1 MGGVSN
7 LRARNYKIE
16 EVDNF
21 KVKLIAGKIIPAIAT
36 TTAMVVGAVGIEIIK
51 YILQKGPEVYKNVT
65 INLALPLFIFNDPLP
80 PQEITDKE
88 FDPIMCGPVKAIPSS
103 TYIFILEFNKWKKI
117 EVQGPLTVEE
127 LKNKFEKDFNIE
139 VSMITYGTSTIY
151 TSFGKDSKAR
161 LGMNVRDAIVSVTK
175 KELPKWRVILQIGV
189 SGNTT
194 DGIDCL
200 LPDVKYFV

>member
-65 INLALPLFIFNDPLP
+65 VNLALPLFIFNDPLP

-88 FDPIMCGPVKAIPSS
+88 FDPIMCGPVKAIPSK
-103 TYIFILEFNKWKKI
+103 FNKWKKI

-127 LKNKFEKDFNIE
+127 LKNKFEKDFNI
-139 VSMITYGTSTIY
+139 
-151 TSFGKDSKAR
+151 
-161 LGMNVRDAIVSVTK
+161 
-175 KELPKWRVILQIGV
+175 
-189 SGNTT
+189 
-194 DGIDCL
+194 
-200 LPDVKYFV
+200 